1 MCEGPEE
8 GQLQTDSS
16 SSQGAFLK
24 MWGIFLDWVMHSHN
38 PEFKV

>member
-1 MCEGPEE
+1 MYEGPEE
-8 GQLQTDSS
+8 GQPRTDSS
-16 SSQGAFLK
+16 SSQGAFPE